1 MLLVNFPVVAGGFAL
16 LAVSGTAA
24 STFFPAAAGL
34 GAGALGLAGVG
45 GAAAMMCVGPAFCT
59 TQAGECCLLE
69 MGVRGNLVCPES
81 IGCSGPS

>member
-1 MLLVNFPVVAGGFAL
+1 MVAGGFAL

-69 MGVRGNLVCPES
+69 MGVRGNLVCPDT
-81 IGCSGPS
+81 CSRPS